1 MEHDIVYEQI
11 AYYRARAEEYDE
23 SIYQVGCYASPGESN
38 EGLGELEVALHTL
51 RTLGPVEHILEL
63 ACGTGIWTKE
73 LLKICHTVRT
83 LTAIDASPEMLH
95 INSRK
100 VADLR
105 VRYHLADLF
114 TWEPGAD
121 QHYDLVFFAFWL
133 SHVPPEHLD
142 TFLTKV
148 QRSVRSGGQLFIV
161 DQYAPMQ
168 EDLLCVHD
176 DIYSKRPLHDG
187 REFTIVKVFYD
198 LTALKD
204 KLTQLGFDA
213 SVQKI
218 GDYFFTLSG
227 TL

>member
-1 MEHDIVYEQI
+1 
-11 AYYRARAEEYDE
+11 
-23 SIYQVGCYASPGESN
+23 
-38 EGLGELEVALHTL
+38 
-51 RTLGPVEHILEL
+51 

-73 LLKICHTVRT
+73 LLRIGHTVRT

-100 VADLR
+100 VADPR
-105 VRYHLADLF
+105 VCYQLTDLF
-114 TWEPGAD
+114 TWEPEAD

-142 TFLTKV
+142 TFLIKV

-161 DQYAPMQ
+161 DQYALMQ
-168 EDLLCVHD
+168 EDLLCAHD

-198 LTALKD
+198 LVTLKD
-204 KLTQLGFDA
+204 KLTRLGFDV
-213 SVQKI
+213 SIQKI
-218 GDYFFTLSG
+218 GAYFFALS
-227 TL
+227 